1 MNRILCECFVG
12 SIRGLVMASVPWF
25 LLFELRLQLSFAVAA
40 PKIEL
45 SDAPGDGEGFT
56 EPGDS
61 LRRP

>member
-1 MNRILCECFVG
+1 
-12 SIRGLVMASVPWF
+12 MASVPWF